1 MMLTLML
8 CLAMMTL
15 FMMASFVSEFVL
27 CVILALVWM
36 SALRVLFHFLFKH
49 VMLAQLLL

>member
-15 FMMASFVSEFVL
+15 LLMASFVSVFLL

-36 SALRVLFHFLFKH
+36 SALRVLFDFLFEH
-49 VMLAQLLL
+49 VMLAQLLI